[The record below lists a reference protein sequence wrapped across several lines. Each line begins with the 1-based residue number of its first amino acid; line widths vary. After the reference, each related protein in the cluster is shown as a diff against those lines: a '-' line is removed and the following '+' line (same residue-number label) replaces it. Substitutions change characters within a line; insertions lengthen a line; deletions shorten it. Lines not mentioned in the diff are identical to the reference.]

1 MLHLV
6 YLHGGVPMAKAMNL
20 AKAYLS
26 NEIPA
31 NGGFILSSF
40 YDPNSAYAIY
50 ELTAYKNVK
59 DIYQTPEGLV
69 FKTDGNR
76 THMLIEPATYT
87 QRYTEPVHRER
98 GFTIP
103 YRFADMTITTGKK
116 QEKIMVPHEPVML
129 YSSFTVLNDEAENF
143 SFLFFPSQ
151 DVYMAIKTFVADT
164 LYNDCGLTK
173 GDARM
178 ASETF
183 METIK
188 KFTIWS

>member
-1 MLHLV
+1 
-6 YLHGGVPMAKAMNL
+6 MAKAMNL

-26 NEIPA
+26 NEVPA

-40 YDPNSAYAIY
+40 YDPNSAYAVY

-59 DIYQTPEGLV
+59 DIYQTPEGLT

-76 THMLIEPATYT
+76 THMLIEPATFT

-98 GFTIP
+98 GFSIP
-103 YRFADMTITTGKK
+103 YRFADMTILTGKK
-116 QEKIMVPHEPVML
+116 QEKIMIPHEPVPL
-129 YSSFTVLNDEAENF
+129 YTSFTVLNDQAENF
-143 SFLFFPSQ
+143 SFIFYPSP
-151 DVYMAIKTFVADT
+151 DVYIAIKTFLCDT

-173 GDARM
+173 GDARQ
-178 ASETF
+178 AAETF